1 MNDISLPKWAKSAG
15 DYINTCRAALE
26 SEHVSSN
33 INNWIDLIFGYKQR
47 GESAAAFDNMFYHMT
62 YDSYNYEDFNEEKK
76 NAVFTQIL
84 QFGQTPRQLFL
95 EPHPKKKSFEIDHFQ
110 IVSNP
115 KEMLESIE
123 KYRKENEKLENNYKK
138 MVDLKFM
145 EKQRLINE
153 YKEMERQRIEK
164 IQKLKE

>member
-1 MNDISLPKWAKSAG
+1 
-15 DYINTCRAALE
+15 
-26 SEHVSSN
+26 
-33 INNWIDLIFGYKQR
+33 
-47 GESAAAFDNMFYHMT
+47 MT